1 MKLFRWF
8 AEFPVVEQRVEAG
21 HTVLRYRDLRFRSVM
36 PWNEVREGVFIVV
49 KVVFDGRSRLI
60 SAQLTS
66 DE

>member
-1 MKLFRWF
+1 M
-8 AEFPVVEQRVEAG
+8 EQRVEAG